1 MALHTQFHR
10 KLDQLWKRQTEN
22 LRSLIKPKPGK
33 PLAFTRVT
41 RNRLIAQL
49 LELATQVLLRRSA
62 RRAFQETYVKRR
74 LFHLRGHGPRARG
87 DSLVTFSKSLSG
99 PIVYAF
105 WKGKHCLYV
114 GKGHKPSR
122 LKSHR
127 KSYGREADS
136 VEVYFVRSR
145 TFLPKAECLA
155 THMFEPRDLAVR
167 PSRVAWGK
175 KCPVCA
181 RHDQIRRELFG
192 LFAMR

>member
-22 LRSLIKPKPGK
+22 LRSLIKPKLGK
-33 PLAFTRVT
+33 PLAFTRAT

-62 RRAFQETYVKRR
+62 RSAFQDTYVKRR
-74 LFHLRGHGPRARG
+74 RFHLRGRGRLARG
-87 DSLVTFSKSLSG
+87 ESLVTFAKSLSG

-105 WKGKHCLYV
+105 WKGKRCLYV
-114 GKGHKPSR
+114 GKGKKPVR
-122 LKSHR
+122 LLFHR

-136 VEVYFVRSR
+136 VVVYFVRAR

-155 THMFEPRDLAVR
+155 THLFKPRDLAAR
-167 PSRVAWGK
+167 PSREAWGK
-175 KCPVCA
+175 KCPICA
-181 RHDQIRRELFG
+181 QHDRIRRELSG

>member
-22 LRSLIKPKPGK
+22 LRSLIQPKPGK
-33 PLAFTRVT
+33 PLAFTRAT

-49 LELATQVLLRRSA
+49 LELATQFLLRRSA
-62 RRAFQETYVKRR
+62 RRTFQETYVKRR
-74 LFHLRGHGPRARG
+74 LFHLRGRG
-87 DSLVTFSKSLSG
+87 RLERGESLVTFARSLSG
-99 PIVYAF
+99 PIVYVF

-114 GKGHKPSR
+114 GKGKKPSR
-122 LKSHR
+122 LVSHR

-136 VEVYFVRSR
+136 VEVYLVRSR
-145 TFLPKAECLA
+145 TSLPKAECLA
-155 THMFEPRDLAVR
+155 THMFAPRDLAIR

-181 RHDQIRRELFG
+181 LHDKIRRELFG

>member
-1 MALHTQFHR
+1 MALNTQFLR

-33 PLAFTRVT
+33 PLAFTRAT

-62 RRAFQETYVKRR
+62 RHAFQETYVKRR

-87 DSLVTFSKSLSG
+87 DSLVTFTKTLSG

-105 WKGKHCLYV
+105 WKGKNCLYV
-114 GKGHKPSR
+114 GKGKKPSR

-136 VEVYFVRSR
+136 VVVYFVRSR
-145 TFLPKAECLA
+145 SFLPKAECLA
-155 THMFEPRDLAVR
+155 THMLEPRDLAVR

-175 KCPVCA
+175 QCPVCA